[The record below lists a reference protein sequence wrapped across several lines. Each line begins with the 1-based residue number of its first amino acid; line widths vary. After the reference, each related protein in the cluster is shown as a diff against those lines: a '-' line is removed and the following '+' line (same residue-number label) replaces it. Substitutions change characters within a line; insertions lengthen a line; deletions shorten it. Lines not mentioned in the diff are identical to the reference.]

1 MARSKSIFRQI
12 QRTSY
17 LISRAAGDA
26 GAATRGPGSYAKRR
40 ARRTVT
46 RTLFRLFR

>member
-1 MARSKSIFRQI
+1 MARSKSLLRQV

-17 LISRAAGDA
+17 LISRASGDA
-26 GAATRGPGSYAKRR
+26 GAATRGPGTYLKRR
-40 ARRTVT
+40 ARRTAT